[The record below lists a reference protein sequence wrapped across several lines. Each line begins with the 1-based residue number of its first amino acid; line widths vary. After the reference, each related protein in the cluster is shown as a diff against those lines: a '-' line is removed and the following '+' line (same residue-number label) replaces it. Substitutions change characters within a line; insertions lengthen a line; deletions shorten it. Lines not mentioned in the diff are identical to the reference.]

1 MWKFQVMTTKIPKK
15 EGGEANLNV
24 LQNPLFSFEEIL
36 SLEPNE
42 RLQKIFMILDDLPF
56 HDYQTT
62 IRRGPKGYSSKLML
76 RTLLAMKIYSI
87 PTVVLLIE
95 RLNSDFKFRYSCGF
109 SLSGRIPSEATFSR
123 FLARLAENESLYQLF
138 LSVVEKGRQLGIIDS
153 EILVIDSTAIDS
165 YEKKCPK
172 KELNQD
178 GTKAD
183 WGSKKDSNGN
193 QLTWFGYKLHLAVDP
208 KSECPV
214 DLKLTPASVS
224 DGEIALPLIDNLAER
239 GYLSKYYIMDSGY
252 DWSNIY
258 QTIFEVYK
266 SQAIIPLNPRNEKQP
281 PAGLD
286 FDGTPVCSAGYRMV
300 YWGAG
305 KFRCPHVLGKVDCP
319 FGSNWCSS
327 SNYGH
332 TVKTKVKDD
341 PRRFSNPH
349 RNSRNWTLLYHK
361 RTAVERVNSR
371 LKNHLGLEIFKVQG
385 IDKVLVHML
394 LSNICLVS
402 GTIAVNLKGCRKS
415 VA

>member
-1 MWKFQVMTTKIPKK
+1 M
-15 EGGEANLNV
+15 
-24 LQNPLFSFEEIL
+24 LFRS
-36 SLEPNE
+36 
-42 RLQKIFMILDDLPF
+42 
-56 HDYQTT
+56 
-62 IRRGPKGYSSKLML
+62 
-76 RTLLAMKIYSI
+76 
-87 PTVVLLIE
+87 
-95 RLNSDFKFRYSCGF
+95 
-109 SLSGRIPSEATFSR
+109 
-123 FLARLAENESLYQLF
+123 
-138 LSVVEKGRQLGIIDS
+138 
-153 EILVIDSTAIDS
+153 
-165 YEKKCPK
+165 
-172 KELNQD
+172 
-178 GTKAD
+178 
-183 WGSKKDSNGN
+183 
-193 QLTWFGYKLHLAVDP
+193 
-208 KSECPV
+208 
-214 DLKLTPASVS
+214 
-224 DGEIALPLIDNLAER
+224 
-239 GYLSKYYIMDSGY
+239 
-252 DWSNIY
+252 
-258 QTIFEVYK
+258 
-266 SQAIIPLNPRNEKQP
+266 
-281 PAGLD
+281 
-286 FDGTPVCSAGYRMV
+286 PVCSAGYRMV

>member
-1 MWKFQVMTTKIPKK
+1 MQQPKFPKT
-15 EGGEANLNV
+15 EGGEVNLIV
-24 LQNPLFSFEEIL
+24 LQKPLFSFEEIL

-42 RLQKIFMILDDLPF
+42 RLQKIFITLDDLPF
-56 HDYQTT
+56 YDYQNPD
-62 IRRGPKGYSSKLML
+62 RRGSKGYSPKLML
-76 RTLLAMKIYSI
+76 RALLAMKIYSI

-138 LSVVEKGRQLGIIDS
+138 LSVVEKSRQLEIIDS

-172 KELNQD
+172 KELRQD

-214 DLKLTPASVS
+214 DLILTPASVS
-224 DGEIALPLIDNLAER
+224 DGEIALPLVERLAGR
-239 GYLSKYYIMDSGY
+239 GYISKYDIMDAGY
-252 DWSNIY
+252 DWNNIY

-266 SQAIIPLNPRNEKQP
+266 GQAIIPLNPRNEKQP
-281 PAGLD
+281 PTGLD
-286 FDGTPVCSAGYRMV
+286 FDGTPVCSAGYRMI
-300 YWGAG
+300 YWGEG
-305 KFRCPHVLGKVDCP
+305 KFRCPHVLGKVDCL

-327 SNYGH
+327 SNSNYGH

-349 RNSRNWTLLYHK
+349 RNSRNWILLYHK
-361 RTAVERVNSR
+361 RTAVERVNGR
-371 LKNHLGLEIFKVQG
+371 LKGHLGLENFKVQG
-385 IDKVLVHML
+385 IKKVLVNML
-394 LSNICLVS
+394 LSNICLVAN
-402 GTIAVNLKGCRKS
+402 TIAVNQKGCRKS